1 VIREGLVLRPFEAQI
16 GSQGDALM
24 PLPHFLGLIALVIVA
39 AGLTIWLAV
48 WTGVPFAALAFAALS
63 ASIILTWTRVS
74 R

>member
-1 VIREGLVLRPFEAQI
+1 
-16 GSQGDALM
+16 M
-24 PLPHFLGLIALVIVA
+24 PLTHFLGLIALVLIA

-63 ASIILTWTRVS
+63 ASVILTWTRVS

>member
-1 VIREGLVLRPFEAQI
+1 
-16 GSQGDALM
+16 M
-24 PLPHFLGLIALVIVA
+24 PLTHFLGLIALVILA
-39 AGLTIWLAV
+39 AGLTIWLAL

>member
-1 VIREGLVLRPFEAQI
+1 
-16 GSQGDALM
+16 M
-24 PLPHFLGLIALVIVA
+24 PLTHFLGLIALVIVA

-48 WTGVPFAALAFAALS
+48 STGVPFAALAFAALS